1 MNNKYFGKDVRAGS
15 GRTIR
20 MLRER
25 FNLTQ
30 SMLGKMVGVSAGYIG
45 QLEKGAVSIS
55 DAVATELANKF
66 DGLSKENFTEN
77 IPVNWSAVR

>member
-1 MNNKYFGKDVRAGS
+1 MIRYYGEDVSFGA

-25 FNLTQ
+25 NGLTQ

-45 QLEKGAVSIS
+45 QLERGTVKIT
-55 DAVATELANKF
+55 DAIAAAIASKF
-66 DGLSKENFTEN
+66 YGLTKENFTEN
-77 IPVNWSAVR
+77 APVNWSAVR

>member
-1 MNNKYFGKDVRAGS
+1 MTKYFGQDVRFGA

-25 FNLTQ
+25 NGLTQ

-45 QLEKGAVSIS
+45 QLERGAVQIT
-55 DAVATELANKF
+55 DAVAVAMASKF
-66 DGLSKENFTEN
+66 DGLTKENFTKGT
-77 IPVNWSAVR
+77 PVNWSAVR